1 MATLAD
7 IKSNQ
12 SNILRRLSMVES
24 EKDESLLILDALPVK
39 TLQEFKQFE
48 ADLDDAKYKQLVSII
63 Y

>member
-1 MATLAD
+1 
-7 IKSNQ
+7 
-12 SNILRRLSMVES
+12 MVES